1 MFASSST
8 YYGEKLLQ
16 FGNSAQGVG
25 WKNES
30 AQTIRFEQLVKV
42 ISSEKG
48 FSINDLGC
56 GTGAFFN
63 YLNKRKVDFT
73 YRGYDIMDDMVSRAI
88 SSVGNN
94 SSCYFST
101 IIDASEMELANY
113 TVASGIFNL
122 KFSRTNE
129 DWLQYI
135 FDTITVMNEKS
146 IDGFAF
152 NALTRYSDPEFRKE
166 ELYYSDPLLFFD
178 FCKKTFS
185 NNVALLHDYNH
196 YDFTILVRKNV

>member
-1 MFASSST
+1 
-8 YYGEKLLQ
+8 
-16 FGNSAQGVG
+16 
-25 WKNES
+25 
-30 AQTIRFEQLVKV
+30 
-42 ISSEKG
+42 
-48 FSINDLGC
+48 
-56 GTGAFFN
+56 
-63 YLNKRKVDFT
+63 
-73 YRGYDIMDDMVSRAI
+73 MDDMVSRAI